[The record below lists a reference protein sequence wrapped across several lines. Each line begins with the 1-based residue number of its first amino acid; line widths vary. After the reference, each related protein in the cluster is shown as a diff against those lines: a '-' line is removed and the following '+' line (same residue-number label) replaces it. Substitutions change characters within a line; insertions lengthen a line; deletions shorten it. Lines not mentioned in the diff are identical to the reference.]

1 MFILHWVKV
10 MDNVYLLN
18 IERAVLSSV
27 LFDCTIFDDLNSTLQ
42 AKDFYLP
49 AHQKVYDCMAK
60 LHSEDMPIDE
70 EFIRTRVSQKDVS
83 DSVLI
88 EILSANPISNV
99 MAYSNEIKQGSTKRE
114 LAHLA
119 TEIKKLTLEDNK
131 DNDVIIENII
141 DKIELIKKQSHAQ
154 NVTLNFME
162 YLNKKGGYVT
172 LEFLEEVENTK
183 MLFDGFL
190 PSQQITTIVGE
201 PNVGKSA
208 LALALANH
216 LLETKQIDVLMY
228 FDIDSPLPYTK
239 DRIQKLISKHGKE
252 KILFYHGS
260 TTTKESVLDRLRF
273 LATLRDQGLR
283 VLMVMDS
290 LKDFVAGSITGD
302 EGINEIFDILKA
314 VRDTFGATIIA
325 LHHTKKNKS
334 DDGKLEYIGSQAIKA
349 SSDSMQYVSKLGDGK
364 ILTVNDKM
372 RAMLNE
378 KMAFDLD
385 FEEMQLSATDI
396 PAEDEVVENGNILEK
411 MELGKNYTMKEL
423 SANFETLKGLR
434 EAGEIGS
441 RKDANLGW
449 VYYKVGVSNEPVV
462 TTYDAEI
469 PDIF

>member
-1 MFILHWVKV
+1 
-10 MDNVYLLN
+10 MDNIYLLN
-18 IERAVLSSV
+18 IERSVLSSV
-27 LFDCTIFDDLNSTLQ
+27 LFDCTIFDELNSALLS
-42 AKDFYLP
+42 KDFYLP
-49 AHQKVYDCMAK
+49 AHQKVFDCMLK
-60 LHSEDMPIDE
+60 LHDEDMPIDE
-70 EFIRTRVSQKDVS
+70 DFIRNRLSQKDVS

-99 MAYSNEIKQGSTKRE
+99 MAYVGEIKDNATKRE
-114 LAHLA
+114 LSHLA
-119 TEIKKLTLEDNK
+119 TEIKKLSLEENK
-131 DNDVIIENII
+131 DNDVIIENIL
-141 DKIELIKKQSHAQ
+141 DKVELIKKQSHAQ
-154 NVTLNFME
+154 NVTLNFMD
-162 YLNKKGGYVT
+162 YLNKKGGFVT
-172 LEFLEEVENTK
+172 LEFLKDVENTE

-216 LLETKQIDVLMY
+216 LLESGKVDVLMY

-239 DRIQKLISKHGKE
+239 DRIEKLIARHGKE

-273 LATLRDQGLR
+273 LATLRDQGKK

-290 LKDFVAGSITGD
+290 LKDFIAGSITGD
-302 EGINEIFDILKA
+302 EGINEIFDILKN
-314 VRDTFGATIIA
+314 VRDIFGATIIA

-385 FEEMQLSATDI
+385 FEEMNLNETDI

-411 MELGKNYTMKEL
+411 MEVGKDYTMKEL
-423 SANFETLKGLR
+423 GATFEALKGLR
-434 EAGEIGS
+434 EAGEIVS
-441 RKDANLGW
+441 HKDINLGW
-449 VYYKVGVSNEPVV
+449 VYKKLKGDTEPVV
-462 TTYDAEI
+462 TEYVVEV